1 MAQLMQRLLACVLMS
16 AAVTG
21 GAAIYGSNQ
30 LSRIDPA
37 DVPGLAA
44 FIEMVPDAVQWQY
57 VTIRTNNVLFAEF
70 LNDAVEFEPTEEW
83 SESFHV
89 RAYDAA
95 GNLRGE
101 YFPPEDETDE
111 SFARVNDFDR
121 EGNLIRVVGYRD
133 GQTLTETQITY
144 DEAGRRLSETA
155 WRDGEKTYSAN
166 YTYTPQPDGT
176 LLCSITCWTQNGQ
189 LTESSYL
196 TNSTG
201 QFLMREE
208 DGSHITLTYDHKERP
223 TSHLVSKDNRTLLLL
238 NYSYTDALDGS
249 YLCRYERY
257 ENGNLTSRA
266 EQQFDAFGVCVHQV
280 EYNAA
285 GEMFSET
292 TAELFTP

>member
-1 MAQLMQRLLACVLMS
+1 MQRLLACVLMS

-21 GAAIYGSNQ
+21 GTAIYGSNQ

-57 VTIRTNNVLFAEF
+57 VTIRTNNVLFAEC

-176 LLCSITCWTQNGQ
+176 LQRHARYVTDYGEQEEIDVTNSAGQ
-189 LTESSYL
+189 WLLSGSGNSYGRAAYDGKGRMTESLIETDKFS
-196 TNSTG
+196 
-201 QFLMREE
+201 Q
-208 DGSHITLTYDHKERP
+208 
-223 TSHLVSKDNRTLLLL
+223 RTE
-238 NYSYTDALDGS
+238 YIYTDAPDRS
-249 YLCRYERY
+249 YTCTSKTYQ
-257 ENGNLTSRA
+257 NGALTSRT
-266 EQQFDAFGVCVHQV
+266 EQQFDALGVCTHQT
-280 EYNAA
+280 EYNAD